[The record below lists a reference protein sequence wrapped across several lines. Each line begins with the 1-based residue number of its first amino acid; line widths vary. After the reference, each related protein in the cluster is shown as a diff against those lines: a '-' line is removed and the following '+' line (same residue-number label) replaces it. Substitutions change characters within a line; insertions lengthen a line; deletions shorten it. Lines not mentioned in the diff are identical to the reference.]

1 MYLTPPRPQT
11 SSASSLASS
20 IPQFSPN
27 SPPNIPPNNLD
38 YDDSD
43 SIYTPPRSPEN
54 FDDFPENPDNFDD
67 TSSPPPRT
75 RTPLW
80 GNISDNPVVTN
91 QNPFIWF
98 RPPPQPQRFSSIV
111 NMNNLPHSYNSNS
124 INSIK
129 QQSFKHIPKDTTLYD
144 PIMMENENL
153 HEYLKTKDNLVFIFG
168 NNYFPVNKNT
178 IRMQIEN
185 PLNIVYECINP
196 DVQFIIYLPDG
207 STKPNENINIKK
219 KYLRLNSLGLPGD
232 FIPLIRITKILLD
245 KHQIYNIVVTDKT
258 LKTVVSDNVL
268 YHRGSYV
275 GASHCQA
282 GQGGRVYDLNKK
294 IIRVYSKRNRKR
306 VLSITKKKRGYFSK
320 SKSSKIKMNHK
331 KRSSSRSR
339 SRESSQSFVTKKARK

>member
-11 SSASSLASS
+11 STASSLASS

-27 SPPNIPPNNLD
+27 IPPNIPPNNLD

-54 FDDFPENPDNFDD
+54 FDDFPENPYN
-67 TSSPPPRT
+67 PPPRT
-75 RTPLW
+75 RTPLR
-80 GNISDNPVVTN
+80 GT
-91 QNPFIWF
+91 
-98 RPPPQPQRFSSIV
+98 IV
-111 NMNNLPHSYNSNS
+111 NMNNLPHSYNSNSINS

-144 PIMMENENL
+144 PIMMEENNL

-207 STKPNENINIKK
+207 STKPNENIKKKK

-245 KHQIYNIVVTDKT
+245 THQIYNIVVTDKT